1 MDLTPAVIARV
12 EGAVGVLELHRPDKF
27 NCLSP
32 QSHAELQAG
41 LSAFERDA
49 AVRAVLVC
57 STGRHFCTG
66 ADLDAV
72 HAARALPGGL
82 EQLLAEGHVT
92 VDRLEASPLPVVVAV
107 QGLCLAGGLELMLGA
122 DVAFAAEDAQF
133 GDQHAAYGLVPG
145 WGGSQ
150 RLPRIVGLRRAMD
163 LFYTARRLDAATA
176 CAWGLVNH
184 VVPAADL
191 RQAALDYAQALAPRS
206 ASGLAAMKRLAREG
220 LEQPLPDGLAL
231 ERRLAGAAI
240 AGADV
245 AEGLQAFAERRAP
258 RFAPRSVD

>member
-1 MDLTPAVIARV
+1 MEAPPAVIARV
-12 EGAVGVLELHRPDKF
+12 EGAVGLLELNRPDKF

-32 QSHAELQAG
+32 QSHVELQAG
-41 LSAFERDA
+41 LAAFERDA

-72 HAARALPGGL
+72 QAARARPGGL
-82 EQLLAEGHVT
+82 AQLLADGHVT

-122 DVAFAAEDAQF
+122 DIAFAAEDAQF

-163 LFYTARRLDAATA
+163 LFYSARRLDAATA
-176 CAWGLVNH
+176 CDWGLVNH
-184 VVPAADL
+184 VVPASQL
-191 RQAALDYAQALAPRS
+191 CQAALDYAQSLAPRS
-206 ASGLAAMKRLAREG
+206 AGGLAAMKRLAREG
-220 LEQPLPDGLAL
+220 LEQPLPEALAL
-231 ERRLAGAAI
+231 ERRLAGTAI

-245 AEGLQAFAERRAP
+245 AEGLQAFAERRPP
-258 RFAPRSVD
+258 RFAARSVD